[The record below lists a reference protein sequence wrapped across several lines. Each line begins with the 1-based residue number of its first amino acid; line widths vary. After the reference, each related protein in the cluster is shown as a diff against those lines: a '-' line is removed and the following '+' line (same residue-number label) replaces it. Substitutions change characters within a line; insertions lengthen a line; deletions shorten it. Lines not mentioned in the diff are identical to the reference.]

1 MITLTVNANSLSA
14 FVKEQMADN
23 DDVLPDWLEGKVNV
37 FDKVTI
43 GIRKSKG

>member
-1 MITLTVNANSLSA
+1 MNEFANLLSA

-37 FDKVTI
+37 FDKVTVNL
-43 GIRKSKG
+43 RKA